1 MKCYILDGLSNQA
14 MNKTQTILTLL
25 IIAALA
31 GGFALGQ
38 FSSQPVVETRV
49 VTSAVTRTVSVTSVE
64 TFTVATTVTHV
75 VEHRPSEVRYARLFN
90 LEKGDGF
97 VLLRDGLNRTVLAV
111 PRGAPLPDIKAD
123 LVVWTPVER
132 AVLMSAT
139 HVALVERL
147 REYEPELL
155 SRVAGLMW
163 GSSYTW
169 YFPEVEK
176 LLQQGV
182 IKDVGAAWSPD
193 YEQLVA
199 LNPDLVMIY
208 TYPGDPVVSKLEE
221 LKLPYVV
228 VSEYMEDD
236 LLGRFEW
243 IKFVAA
249 FFGLENV
256 ADKVFNYVEQSVLL
270 TSLRA
275 KALVEHGVSA
285 PKVVWFSIFRGTVYV
300 AGGGSY
306 VSKAIQDLGASYVFS
321 DIASTGSA
329 TVTPEELVARALD
342 ADVIVLST
350 DLITTRED
358 LLKELPQLAES
369 KAFQTNRVYRYSG
382 DIYQLGYFAT
392 EEWFRDLAKMLYPEV
407 FDGGDGLRFFVEV
420 R

>member
-1 MKCYILDGLSNQA
+1 MDYPTNI
-14 MNKTQTILTLL
+14 MNKTTTILSIL
-25 IIAALA
+25 IIIGLV
-31 GGFALGQ
+31 GGFLLGQ
-38 FSSQPVVETRV
+38 SIAQPVV
-49 VTSAVTRTVSVTSVE
+49 RTVYVTSVE
-64 TFTVATTVTHV
+64 TRVQTTVETRSIATTVTEV
-75 VEHRPSEVRYARLFN
+75 VERHLPEVRYAKLFA
-90 LEKGDGF
+90 LENRGGY

-111 PRGAPLPDIKAD
+111 PRDAPLPDLRVD
-123 LVVWTPVER
+123 LVVRTPVER

-155 SRVAGLMW
+155 GRVVGLMW
-163 GSSYTW
+163 GGSYAW
-169 YFPEVEK
+169 FFPEVDR
-176 LLQQGV
+176 LLQRGV
-182 IKDVGAAWSPD
+182 ISDVGAAWSPD
-193 YEQLVA
+193 FERLVA
-199 LNPDLVMIY
+199 LQPDLVMIY

-228 VSEYMEDD
+228 VSEYLEDD

-243 IKFVAA
+243 IKFVSV
-249 FFGLENV
+249 FFGLEDV
-256 ADKVFNYVEQSVLL
+256 ADKVFSYVEQSVLL

-275 KALVEHGVSA
+275 KALVAHGVPA
-285 PKVVWFSIFRGTVYV
+285 PKVVWFSVYRGTVYV

-306 VSKAIQDLGASYVFS
+306 VAKALKDLGASYVFS
-321 DIASTGSA
+321 DITSSGSA

-369 KAFQTNRVYRYSG
+369 KAFRENRVYRYSS
-382 DIYQLGYFAT
+382 DIFQLGYYAS
-392 EEWFRDLAKMLYPEV
+392 EEWFRDLAKMLYPGA
-407 FDGGDGLRFFVEV
+407 FDGGGGPRFFVEV